1 MRSNSAPIAPI
12 FRTETQAQIL
22 ACLYLR
28 PEHTWTLA
36 SLARELGASSS
47 TLHAEIQRLEDAEL
61 VTTSRIGRSRILR
74 ANMSHP
80 LSGPLTDI
88 LEYVYGPRAV
98 VAEEFSRIRGI
109 SKLLIFGSWAARHA
123 GVAGHVP
130 RDIDVLVVSDDTD
143 RGAVYAA
150 ADSAQ
155 ERIGIPVN
163 AILASSQRWENDADA
178 LIRQIKSSPA
188 IDLTAEITPDHPGEA
203 TASTRSFQTRRS
215 RREK

>member
-28 PEHTWTLA
+28 PQHTWTLA
-36 SLARELGASSS
+36 SLARELGVSSS

-80 LSGPLTDI
+80 LSRPLTEI
-88 LEYVYGPRAV
+88 LEFVYGPRAV
-98 VAEEFSRIRGI
+98 VAKEFSRIGGI

-123 GVAGHVP
+123 GVPGHLP
-130 RDIDVLVVSDDTD
+130 HDIDVLVVGEAD
-143 RGAVYAA
+143 RGEVYAA
-150 ADSAQ
+150 ADRAQ
-155 ERIGIPVN
+155 ERIGMPVN
-163 AILASSQRWENDADA
+163 TVLASSRRWETDADA
-178 LIRQIKSSPA
+178 LIREIKSSPT
-188 IDLTAEITPDHPGEA
+188 IDLTAEIRPPPPG
-203 TASTRSFQTRRS
+203 TVTT
-215 RREK
+215 

>member
-61 VTTSRIGRSRILR
+61 VTTSRIGRSWILR

-123 GVAGHVP
+123 GVAGHLP
-130 RDIDVLVVSDDTD
+130 HDIDVLVVGEAD
-143 RGAVYAA
+143 RGEVYAA
-150 ADSAQ
+150 ADRAQ
-155 ERIGIPVN
+155 ERIGMPIN
-163 AILASSQRWENDADA
+163 AVLASNRRWETDADA
-178 LIRQIKSSPA
+178 LIREIKSSPT
-188 IDLTAEITPDHPGEA
+188 IDLTAEIRSAPPGTA
-203 TASTRSFQTRRS
+203 TT
-215 RREK
+215 

>member
-28 PEHTWTLA
+28 PQHTWTLA
-36 SLARELGASSS
+36 SLARELGVSSS

-61 VTTSRIGRSRILR
+61 VTTSRVGRSRILR

-80 LSGPLTDI
+80 LSRPLTDI

-98 VAEEFSRIRGI
+98 VAEEFSRICGI

-123 GVAGHVP
+123 GVAGPLPH
-130 RDIDVLVVSDDTD
+130 DIDVLAVGEAD
-143 RGAVYAA
+143 RGEVYAA
-150 ADSAQ
+150 ADRAQ
-155 ERIGIPVN
+155 ERIGMPVN
-163 AILASSQRWENDADA
+163 AVLASNRRWETDADA
-178 LIRQIKSSPA
+178 LIREIKSSPT
-188 IDLTAEITPDHPGEA
+188 IDLTAEIRPAPPGTA
-203 TASTRSFQTRRS
+203 TT
-215 RREK
+215 